1 MRHFLACC
9 AVLLLCVA
17 ATGDDAQIA
26 KKITDLNS
34 LLQASSMRYDT
45 DTLSKLITQDYSVVD
60 VNSNVYDHD
69 AFLKVLGNRA
79 IKWLANDPSDVSVR
93 SYNGDCAILTGLL
106 HVKYTYE
113 SKTHDQLVR
122 YTDVWV
128 KTDGAWHYAGGQGT
142 LVKRL

>member
-1 MRHFLACC
+1 MRYILACC
-9 AVLLLCVA
+9 AVLLLCIA
-17 ATGDDAQIA
+17 ATGADTQIA
-26 KKITDLNS
+26 KQITALNS
-34 LLQASSMRYDT
+34 LLQAASERYDT
-45 DTLSKLITQDYSVVD
+45 GTLSKLITNDYSVVD
-60 VNSNVYDHD
+60 INSTVYDHD

-106 HVKYTYE
+106 HVKFTYAGE
-113 SKTHDQLVR
+113 THDRIVR

-128 KTDGAWHYAGGQGT
+128 KDGGTWHYAGGQGT